1 MNAANYRR
9 LIERLARCRSDLK
22 TSEKVFSSIY
32 KIGSMESRSI
42 SLDRIIN
49 AIIQETQRRFDFARV
64 AIILLDESRKK
75 MECRYWVGFTP
86 EQERRARSRPLDLDV
101 DKCRET
107 LVAKTGKTVIITDE
121 WDERNTEFDLRMNK
135 LYNRVSTITA
145 PLRIRKEIIG
155 VMASDRS
162 DRTLELTRNE
172 IKLYTTFANQVSVFI
187 ENARLLEQNK
197 RKIAQLLTI
206 QQLSKQSA
214 EALNRKRLA
223 GLVVRSALKI
233 TQGDVCALLL
243 RRGEGRYMTI
253 ASHRGCGAVKKKGFR
268 LEMGTGVAGYVAEM
282 GMPLLINEIRD
293 DARET
298 GFLEGLRSELA
309 VPLITKNRTMG
320 VLLVGSYQA
329 QAFHREDM
337 EILMILA
344 DRTATLIENA
354 RLYEEIVTGRQF
366 AENIL
371 ESSPSGIITVHSN
384 GRIRSINREAER
396 IFGLSRPSVLGREA
410 TSVLSAEMNGIVQWG
425 LLRREV
431 VDDREIEVAGGNGHP
446 QVLAVTSSLLKGQRG
461 NVTDLI
467 LIVRD
472 LTEQKKT
479 EEMIRRMDLLSSLGQ
494 LSAGL
499 AHEIRNPL
507 ASINFNVQMLFKK
520 LGGDESTKNV
530 FEDTLTGI
538 TRINRLVKG
547 IHDFARPGT
556 PSFKRCRLD
565 EIVRE
570 SVCLLSAQM
579 KKKHISVILDM
590 DGPMPAV
597 FLDPMKIQQVF
608 VNLLINAMDAMPS
621 GGRVIIQCREE
632 RNRRAGADCVT
643 IHVADTGLGIP
654 PRNLSKIFDPFFTTK
669 AEGTGLGLSIVH
681 KILELHH
688 ATIET
693 ESTEGE
699 GTTFTI
705 RFPVEEVDRAGHAE
719 IQDTDRR

>member
-1 MNAANYRR
+1 MNAVNYRR
-9 LIERLARCRSDLK
+9 LLDKLAHYRSDLK

-32 KIGSMESRSI
+32 KIGSMESRSV
-42 SLDRIIN
+42 SLEKIIN
-49 AIIQETQRRFDFARV
+49 AIIQETQRRFDFTRV

-75 MECRYWVGFTP
+75 MECRYWVGFTA
-86 EQERRARSRPLDLDV
+86 EQERRARSRPLELEV

-107 LVAKTGKTVIITDE
+107 LVAKTGKTVIITDDR
-121 WDERNTEFDLRMNK
+121 DERNTEFDLKMNR
-135 LYNRVSTITA
+135 LYKRVSTITA

-162 DRTLELTRNE
+162 DRTLELTKNE
-172 IKLYTTFANQVSVFI
+172 IKLYTTFANQVSIFI
-187 ENARLLEQNK
+187 ENARLQEQNK

-214 EALNRKRLA
+214 EALNRKKLS
-223 GLVVRSALKI
+223 GLIVRSALKI
-233 TQGDVCALLL
+233 AQGDVCALLL
-243 RRGEGRYMTI
+243 RRGDGRYMTI
-253 ASHRGCGAVKKKGFR
+253 ASHRGCGVVKKGFR

-298 GFLEGLRSELA
+298 GFIEGLRSELA
-309 VPLITKNRTMG
+309 VPLITKNRTVG

-354 RLYEEIVTGRQF
+354 RLYEEIIKGRQF

-384 GRIRSINREAER
+384 GRIRSINCEAER
-396 IFGLSRPSVLGREA
+396 IFGISRPSVLGREA
-410 TSVLSAEMNGIVQWG
+410 VSVLGAEMRSIVEAG
-425 LLRREV
+425 LIRREV
-431 VDDREIEVAGGNGHP
+431 VGDREIEVMGGNGHP
-446 QVLAVTSSLLKGQRG
+446 QVLAVTSSLMKGQRG
-461 NVTDLI
+461 NVTDVI
-467 LIVRD
+467 IIVRD

-520 LGGDESTKNV
+520 LGGDEGTKTV

-538 TRINRLVKG
+538 ARINRLVKG

-556 PSFKRCRLD
+556 PSFKQGRLD
-565 EIVRE
+565 EIIRE
-570 SVCLLSAQM
+570 SAGLLDAQM
-579 KKKHISVILDM
+579 KKRNIDVILDT
-590 DGPMPAV
+590 DGPMPV
-597 FLDPMKIQQVF
+597 VVLDPMKIQQVF

-621 GGRVIIQCREE
+621 GGTVTIRCREE
-632 RNRRAGADCVT
+632 RNRRGGPDCVT
-643 IHVADTGLGIP
+643 IHVSDTGTGIP

-699 GTTFTI
+699 GTTFII
-705 RFPVEEVDRAGHAE
+705 RFPVEEMDQTGHAE
-719 IQDTDRR
+719 IQDSDRR